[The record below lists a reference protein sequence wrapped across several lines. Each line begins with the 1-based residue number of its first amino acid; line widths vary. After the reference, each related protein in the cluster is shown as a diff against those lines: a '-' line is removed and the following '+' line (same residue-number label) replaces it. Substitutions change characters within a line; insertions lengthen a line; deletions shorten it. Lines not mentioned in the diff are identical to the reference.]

1 MKGINTYLIKKDERA
16 ATMYFDRSGLCY
28 GDKTSKKP
36 QMIHI
41 VIRDPMDTRGVLP
54 VAKRCECGGHT
65 FSSIWAGDK
74 FVCHHCGK
82 QYFAKEFERLTEEGL
97 QRHEVEDR
105 RIFAMLLAG
114 GDLREHT
121 EKSVLVLKNYA
132 GIPEGEL
139 PLAYAE
145 HLAEVYKNAHVV
157 TLYHKVEMPSRQNAI
172 AIMGMGAM

>member
-1 MKGINTYLIKKDERA
+1 MKGINTYNIKKDECLA
-16 ATMYFDRSGLCY
+16 ASCIAHSGLCY

-41 VIRDPMDTRGVLP
+41 VIRNPMDMRGVLP
-54 VAKRCECGGHT
+54 VTKRCECGGHT
-65 FSSIWAGDK
+65 FSAIWAGDK

-82 QYFAKEFERLTEEGL
+82 QYFAKEFERLPEEGL
-97 QRHEVEDR
+97 LRHEVEDR
-105 RIFAMLLAG
+105 RIYAMLLDG

-121 EKSVLVLKNYA
+121 EKGVLVLKNYA

-145 HLAEVYKNAHVV
+145 HLAEVYKYASVV
-157 TLYHKVEMPSRQNAI
+157 TIYHKVEMPSRQNAI
-172 AIMGMGAM
+172 AIMGMGAV